1 MFPIIKKLVFL
12 QSLIISITGVI
23 LEEVPTPPFISLAA
37 AADEKHLI
45 TAEDLCL

>member
-1 MFPIIKKLVFL
+1 MKLDFSIPNN
-12 QSLIISITGVI
+12 SLNTGVI
-23 LEEVPTPPFISLAA
+23 LLEVPTPPFISLAA